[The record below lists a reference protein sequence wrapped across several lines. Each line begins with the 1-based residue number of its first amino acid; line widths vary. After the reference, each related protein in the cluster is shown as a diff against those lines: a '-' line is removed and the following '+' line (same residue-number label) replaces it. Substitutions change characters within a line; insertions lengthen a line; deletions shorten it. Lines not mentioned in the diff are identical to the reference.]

1 MLAHMIDSGAFD
13 KSSDEE
19 DDWASLPIKP
29 PPASSIALSF
39 APFQEQPNPLLDGRN
54 HAFDYER
61 GQPNGHVS
69 DTPPGSEYFANPV
82 YNPAGSR
89 QSGPASSGLIFD
101 PFEPS
106 PGVNNPF
113 LYQLPRAGTSYSD
126 STPVSWP
133 PPKHSTQNAPAAVT
147 RAQSSVQHSNFSS
160 HTPPVSV
167 QGKLTID
174 PHVYHTKQHDFGMTP
189 TAPSTNPLRLE
200 TSPASSSKQPD
211 RSPRT
216 PRRGSVLNP
225 LSELNPLSDSENFTT
240 SDKVG
245 ASNVTRPDSEPD
257 GADGPAQSADAP
269 PAAGARRRTS
279 EEPLVGPVVKRT
291 ARLLSADPHPQPDAH
306 RRWKKASNTVRGAV
320 RMRRT
325 ALAVKV
331 ELPAGFKGSVPWWS
345 LSKDEGRLKVLEGED
360 PYVRAQAISRSLS
373 KRTRV
378 SQINEPSNQEYR
390 NPGVSKEDG
399 SKAVVAVQQQNS
411 ELMKKAR
418 GDGLVGQGQYLKDGK
433 GRLVWVSLAKQ
444 ITRKMNGVAVADA
457 ALRILAKVGGS
468 VRQVVSA
475 YRVLCRI

>member
-19 DDWASLPIKP
+19 DDWSSLPIKP

-39 APFQEQPNPLLDGRN
+39 APYQEHPNPLLDGRN
-54 HAFDYER
+54 HAFDFER

-69 DTPPGSEYFANPV
+69 ETPEYFANPV
-82 YNPAGSR
+82 YNPADSR
-89 QSGPASSGLIFD
+89 QSGAASSGFIFD

-106 PGVNNPF
+106 PGVKNPF
-113 LYQLPRAGTSYSD
+113 LYQLPRSGTSYSD
-126 STPVSWP
+126 SAPVSWP
-133 PPKHSTQNAPAAVT
+133 PPKLSTQNAPAAVT
-147 RAQSSVQHSNFSS
+147 RAQSSVQHSNYSS
-160 HTPPVSV
+160 HIPPASV
-167 QGKLTID
+167 QGKFSID
-174 PHVYHTKQHDFGMTP
+174 PHVYYSKQHDFGMTP

-200 TSPASSSKQPD
+200 TSPASSPKQAD

-225 LSELNPLSDSENFTT
+225 LSELNPLTDPENFTP
-240 SDKVG
+240 SEKVG
-245 ASNVTRPDSEPD
+245 ASHVTRPDSKPA
-257 GADGPAQSADAP
+257 GADRPAQSADGP

-291 ARLLSADPHPQPDAH
+291 ARLLSADPHPQPNAH

-331 ELPAGFKGSVPWWS
+331 ELPAGFKGSVPWWN

-373 KRTRV
+373 RRTRV
-378 SQINEPSNQEYR
+378 SQSNEPSNQEGR
-390 NPGVSKEDG
+390 DPGVSEEDS
-399 SKAVVAVQQQNS
+399 SKAVVAVRQQNS
-411 ELMKKAR
+411 ELMKTAR
-418 GDGLVGQGQYLKDGK
+418 GHGLVGKGQYLKDVN

-444 ITRKMNGVAVADA
+444 ITRKINGVAVADA
-457 ALRILAKVGGS
+457 ALRILAKVRGS
-468 VRQVVSA
+468 VRQGVSINC
-475 YRVLCRI
+475 LFC